1 MTQDEW
7 DRYIAS
13 AADLLGLEI
22 SDEMRAP
29 TRANLQVAE
38 RFARLLAQLALDDHD
53 EPAPV
58 FTA

>member
-7 DRYIAS
+7 DRYIDS
-13 AADLLGLEI
+13 AADLLGLTI
-22 SDEMRAP
+22 SDEMRGP
-29 TRANLQVAE
+29 TRANLEIAG
-38 RFARLLAQLALDDHD
+38 RFAGLLSDFQLDDHD

>member
-7 DRYIAS
+7 DRYIDS
-13 AADLLGLEI
+13 AAALLGLDI
-22 SDEMRAP
+22 SEEMRGP
-29 TRANLQVAE
+29 TRANLVVAE
-38 RFARLLAQLALDDHD
+38 RFAELLAEFPLDDHD